1 MKTVLLWL
9 LLPSIC
15 LSQELKLPA
24 EIPIKKGTLPVVLT
38 LTTTAKNIIWDVTPE
53 QDVKLIPFPDGKTV
67 IIFVSIESKVDRYR
81 VRAIT
86 AKADMPLMSN
96 SCYIITG
103 NSPIPPGPDPKPPE
117 PDFDELTTKLYNL
130 YKASPDPL
138 TYSKLAT
145 FYDNAADTVNT
156 LIWPTTERM
165 TTDLKAKAK
174 IDLGDS
180 IPQVRILLNEYLVG
194 RFGMDSKIFTD
205 ELRAKWVGELK
216 YIALC
221 IRRASK

>member
-15 LSQELKLPA
+15 LSQDLILPA

-53 QDVKLIPFPDGKTV
+53 NDVKLIPFPDGKTV

-86 AKADMPLMSN
+86 AKGDMPLMSN
-96 SCYIITG
+96 SCYIVTG
-103 NSPIPPGPDPKPPE
+103 ESPIPPIPE
-117 PDFDELTTKLYNL
+117 MDDLTKKIYNL
-130 YKASPDPL
+130 YKSSPDAL
-138 TYSKLAT
+138 TYSKLAS
-145 FYDNAADTVNT
+145 FYDYAADTVNT
-156 LIWPTTERM
+156 LTWPTTERM
-165 TTDLKAKAK
+165 TVELKSKAK
-174 IDLGDS
+174 IDLGDK
-180 IPQVRILLNEYLVG
+180 IPQVRALLNEYLIEK
-194 RFGMDSKIFTD
+194 FGTDSKVFTD
-205 ELRAKWVGELK
+205 ELRTKWNMELK

>member
-96 SCYIITG
+96 SCYIVTG
-103 NSPIPPGPDPKPPE
+103 NVPTPPGPDPKPPE
-117 PDFDELTTKLYNL
+117 PLDELTTKLYKL
-130 YKASPDPL
+130 YQASPDPL
-138 TYSKLAT
+138 TYSKLAG
-145 FYDNAADTVNT
+145 FYDYAADTVKT
-156 LIWPTTERM
+156 LTWPTTERM
-165 TTDLKAKAK
+165 TLDLKAKAK
-174 IDLGDS
+174 VDLGDS
-180 IPQVRILLNEYLVG
+180 IPQVRVLLNEYLVEK
-194 RFGMDSKIFTD
+194 FGTDSKVFTD
-205 ELRAKWVGELK
+205 DLRNKWAMELK